1 MDLRNTYRVVFHND
15 LDGICCAAH
24 FLQQIGSGD
33 YVLHP
38 VKTQIRGEKFE
49 RLINSFPKED
59 TIVVFDFQYHER
71 CKIWVDHH
79 DNNVLPREYTKLLV
93 NNTAALS
100 AFQILAPTHAA
111 TDWVNMVDACK
122 YPNVKF
128 IFESDHPAM
137 TLNRFIKST
146 FPHDMIYCRVA
157 EILAKTNIDFERTV
171 GILGLNAED
180 LVNRELE
187 GCKRANA
194 FMCVHAEDISV
205 IFESRSGEYPRYAE
219 FYTHPY
225 LSYAIRQVSTGN
237 GKCQIEIGYN
247 PFLKRKNEVDIGKY
261 MKANELLQTGGGHH
275 DIGGGVLLEKHS
287 EKFIQNFIT
296 TATNG
301 ECMEKLAVDP
311 ADQIEV
317 KAAEMVKTGSAK
329 DQAEGREQAVMEGKT
344 DGDDSGLKL

>member
-1 MDLRNTYRVVFHND
+1 MDLRNIYRIVFHND

-49 RLINSFPKED
+49 RLISSFPKED
-59 TIVVFDFQYHER
+59 TVVVFDFQYHER

-79 DNNVLPREYTKLLV
+79 INNVLPREYTKLLV
-93 NNTAALS
+93 NDTTALS
-100 AFQILAPTHAA
+100 AFQILNPTHAA
-111 TDWVNMVDACK
+111 TEWVNIVDACK
-122 YPNVKF
+122 YPNAQF

-157 EILAKTNIDFERTV
+157 EILAKTNIDFERTI

-187 GCKRANA
+187 GCKRAAA

-219 FYTHPY
+219 FYAQKHIA
-225 LSYAIRQVSTGN
+225 YAIRQVSTGN

-247 PFLKRKNEVDIGKY
+247 PFHRHKNNLDIGKY
-261 MKANELLQTGGGHH
+261 MKEHELLQTGGGHH
-275 DIGGGVLLEKHS
+275 DIGGGVMLEKNS
-287 EKFIQNFIT
+287 EKFIQDFIT
-296 TATNG
+296 TMTG
-301 ECMEKLAVDP
+301 DDCMEKLAVDP
-311 ADQIEV
+311 TDSVEV
-317 KAAEMVKTGSAK
+317 EAAEMVKIGSAK
-329 DQAEGREQAVMEGKT
+329 SQEEGREKVVMEGKI
-344 DGDDSGLKL
+344 DGDNSGLKL